1 MRVRIKL
8 LDAITD
14 CWHIMILADD
24 ASLTYT
30 LHLNGGR
37 GGHAFVSLLQGP
49 YVSPTSG
56 EAQCCGLGLPQ
67 RRCTSALIF
76 CVKAENFIPKNLC
89 SQPLHLEPVNSTDPV
104 LDNGTGLSNINHL
117 IEASGKS
124 F

>member
-1 MRVRIKL
+1 M
-8 LDAITD
+8 
-14 CWHIMILADD
+14 
-24 ASLTYT
+24 
-30 LHLNGGR
+30 
-37 GGHAFVSLLQGP
+37 SLLQDP
-49 YVSPTSG
+49 YVSPISG

-76 CVKAENFIPKNLC
+76 CVKADNFIPKNLC

-104 LDNGTGLSNINHL
+104 LDNGTGLSNINHF